1 MNAAAL
7 RELVMPVVIVAASE
21 PGATSCATTTT
32 SYVSLQP
39 PVLCLSLRPGSR
51 TAQMVLRTGRFSVSV
66 LAADQA
72 DLAQRAGQKGMS
84 DDKISEMCIE
94 TEQPPDSAGAPAPPG
109 VGGAAA
115 VLWCE
120 KRDAIT
126 VGDHLM
132 FLGEVIAFRG
142 APPEASLLLRH
153 QRRYLATGEAKSGYA
168 PEGYPI

>member
-32 SYVSLQP
+32 SYVSLDP
-39 PVLCLSLRPGSR
+39 PVLCVSLRPDSR

-72 DLAQRAGQKGMS
+72 DLAQQTGRKGTS
-84 DDKISEMCIE
+84 DDKMAEMGVTPE
-94 TEQPPDSAGAPAPPG
+94 HPPESAGSSAPPG

-120 KRDAIT
+120 RVQALT

-132 FLGEVIAFRG
+132 ILGEVTAFRG
-142 APPEASLLLRH
+142 APQEARLLLRH
-153 QRRYLATGEAKSGYA
+153 HRRYLATGDAKSAYA